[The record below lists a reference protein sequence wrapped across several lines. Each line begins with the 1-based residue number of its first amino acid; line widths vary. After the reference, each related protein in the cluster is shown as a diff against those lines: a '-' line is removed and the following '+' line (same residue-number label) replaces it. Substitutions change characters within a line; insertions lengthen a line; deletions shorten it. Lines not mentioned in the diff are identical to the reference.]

1 MKKYELLEIFEH
13 AKEHSDYYK
22 KLYQNVSAKKL
33 EDIPVVDQHEFWQHK
48 VITSSPEG
56 LVFKSGGSTGSPK
69 FSYFTHD
76 EWEAYSQ
83 SFGLGLSRSI
93 LKKGDRLAN
102 LFYGGD
108 LYASFFFIKDSI
120 RFADPALKLV
130 HFPIA
135 GQTASDQ
142 TLKSLNEFKINVLC
156 GVPSALVLLF
166 QEYEQKKELY
176 PDLKIDRILYGGEG
190 FYEDQMKFVKNV
202 FPSVEFASIGCASV
216 DGGMIGYSSPD
227 CQEREHRVME
237 DVGFIEIVDEETLL
251 PITEKGVVGKMLL
264 TNLTRKLMPII
275 RYPSGDRAMWV
286 DDNQKNRKFQLCGR
300 SDEAAR
306 LGTISVYYENTREM
320 VLDLFPNNNGVFF
333 QMITDHIEMKDQLT
347 LCLYTDEKNISKEIF
362 DQIMTKFAKDKPAY
376 ENLLNKGVIHPLKVV
391 IEKSDN
397 VYRNERTGKVMRIID
412 RKRS

>member
-13 AKEHSDYYK
+13 AKKHSDYYK
-22 KLYQNVSAKKL
+22 KLYQNVSAQKL
-33 EDIPVVDQHEFWQHK
+33 LDIPVVDQYEFWQHQ

-69 FSYFTHD
+69 FSYFTHE
-76 EWEAYSQ
+76 EWETYTQ

-135 GQTASDQ
+135 GQTAPELI
-142 TLKSLNEFKINVLC
+142 LKSLNEFKINVLC

-166 QEYEQKKELY
+166 QEYEQKKEQY
-176 PDLKIDRILYGGEG
+176 PDLKIERILYGGEG
-190 FYEDQMKFVKNV
+190 FYEDQMNFVKKV
-202 FPSVEFASIGCASV
+202 FPTVAFASIGCASV

-237 DVGFIEIVDEETLL
+237 EVGLIEIVDEETLL

-275 RYPSGDRAMWV
+275 RYPSGDRAMWI
-286 DDNQKNRKFQLCGR
+286 DDDQKNRKFQLCGR

-306 LGTISVYYENTREM
+306 LGTISVYYENTRDM
-320 VLDLFPNNNGVFF
+320 VLDLFPNNKGMFF
-333 QMITDHIEMKDQLT
+333 QMITEHLEMKDQLT
-347 LCLYTDEKNISKEIF
+347 LCVYTDEQVDMVEMVQKITKAFEESKTTYRDLVNKN
-362 DQIMTKFAKDKPAY
+362 
-376 ENLLNKGVIHPLKVV
+376 LIHPLKVV
-391 IEKSDN
+391 IQKNSA
-397 VYRNERTGKVMRIID
+397 VQRNERTGKIKRIID
-412 RKRS
+412 LK